1 MHAGENPPANP
12 GRHQCDGWDI
22 TKDTGEAIGGP
33 LLVAGS
39 ILADIAASPLG
50 PAERAMAIGGVL
62 TGGAT
67 TIDGFKSVGGV
78 RIMHIHPLVFVIVG
92 GILGAA

>member
-1 MHAGENPPANP
+1 MHAGENPPANR

-22 TKDTGEAIGGP
+22 TKDAGEAIGGP

-39 ILADIAASPLG
+39 ILAGIAASPLG

-67 TIDGFKSVGGV
+67 TIDGFKSVGGCE
-78 RIMHIHPLVFVIVG
+78 
-92 GILGAA
+92 